1 MVHVTT
7 SRDDILQGDVKAISS
22 LIWSLIIQYQIAPL
36 LPGKWTSIS
45 QSVRDVVNSKLL
57 PDNQVS

>member
-22 LIWSLIIQYQIAPL
+22 LIWFLIIQYQIAPL
-36 LPGKWTSIS
+36 LPGKWTSVR